1 MTSDKNRIVTG
12 IRPTGELTIANY
24 VGAMK
29 PVVEMQDDFDGS
41 INLFVA
47 DLHGLTDQE
56 PDVINTNRLD
66 TVRSFLAAGAN
77 PERTNIY
84 LQSQVEE
91 PTVVLANYMD
101 RHTTIAELLRNPT
114 LKDKLKDN
122 TKAESINVALG
133 RYPILMAADIFVQ
146 DANKVP
152 VGEDQYPHIEFA
164 RKLARRFNNE
174 YGGGE
179 AVIIEPEVVAIEALR
194 ILALNGEGKMSKSNP
209 RGAIFLKDSPDDVE
223 AKIKRAKTG
232 APGEMNDALESHFTL
247 CRHLC
252 RDEKQTEQLERF
264 RDAHLNG
271 RPVMADFKKFM
282 TELINTRLDEFQTSY
297 NGITETDIQAVVLEG
312 GHRAYDQAS
321 SVVLRVKRA
330 MGIEATRITS
340 V

>member
-1 MTSDKNRIVTG
+1 MTSHESRIVTG

-29 PVVEMQDDFDGS
+29 PVVEMQDNFEGS

-56 PDVINTNRLD
+56 PDVVNANRLD
-66 TVRSFLAAGAN
+66 TVRSFLAAGAD

-101 RHTTIAELLRNPT
+101 RHTTISELLRNPT
-114 LKDKLKDN
+114 LKDKLKNDA
-122 TKAESINVALG
+122 KAESINVALG

-146 DANKVP
+146 DADKVP

-164 RKLARRFNNE
+164 RRLARRFNNE
-174 YGGGE
+174 YGKGE
-179 AVIIEPEVVAIEALR
+179 SIIVEPEVVAVEALR
-194 ILALNGEGKMSKSNP
+194 ILALNGDGKMSKSNP
-209 RGAIFLKDSPDDVE
+209 RGAIFLKDTPEDVE
-223 AKIKRAKTG
+223 AKIKRAKTD

-252 RDEKQTEQLERF
+252 KNEQQAEELERF
-264 RDAHLNG
+264 KAAHLDG
-271 RPVMADFKKFM
+271 KPIMANFKKFM
-282 TELINTRLDEFQTSY
+282 TELVNTSLGEFQTNY
-297 NGITETDIQAVVLEG
+297 NSITPTDVQNVITEG
-312 GHRAYDQAS
+312 GQKAHDQAS
-321 SVVLRVKRA
+321 SVVSRAKQA
-330 MGIEATRITS
+330 MGIL
-340 V
+340 